1 MKACRQRQEKRFQ
14 HGKRFS
20 SFKSQIPFQKRV
32 WSFVM
37 LIYTL
42 PLIGALIGWFTN
54 YIAIKMLFHP
64 RDEVRLFFIPIQGVF
79 PKRQKDFA
87 RKLGQIVSE
96 ELVSVQDITK
106 HLKEKAT
113 SDAIL
118 HHISLR
124 LEEGITS
131 RLPRVFP
138 MLTMLLTGD
147 MTQKIKKVLQ
157 EQIAS
162 LNEELIDKLSAELE
176 DELDMHRIVEEK
188 VATFSSD
195 KLEEIVFSI
204 MRREFKFVEIVGAVL
219 GFLIGMVQVFLL
231 SLPY

>member
-1 MKACRQRQEKRFQ
+1 
-14 HGKRFS
+14 
-20 SFKSQIPFQKRV
+20 
-32 WSFVM
+32 M

-64 RDEVRLFFIPIQGVF
+64 KDEARIFFISLQGVF

-96 ELVSVQDITK
+96 ELLSVHDITK

-113 SDAIL
+113 SEAIL
-118 HHISLR
+118 QHIAKR

-138 MLTMLLTGD
+138 MLAMLMTGD
-147 MTQKIKKVLQ
+147 MTEKIKKNLM
-157 EQIAS
+157 EQIAG
-162 LNEELIDKLSAELE
+162 LNEELIEKLSGELE
-176 DELDMHRIVEEK
+176 NELDMHRIVEEK
-188 VATFSSD
+188 VSSFSSD
-195 KLEEIVFSI
+195 KLEEIVFAI
-204 MRREFKFVEIVGAVL
+204 MRKEFKFVELVGAVL
-219 GFLIGMVQVFLL
+219 GFLIGVAQVLLL
-231 SLPY
+231 SLPF

>member
-1 MKACRQRQEKRFQ
+1 
-14 HGKRFS
+14 
-20 SFKSQIPFQKRV
+20 
-32 WSFVM
+32 M

-64 RDEVRLFFIPIQGVF
+64 KDEVRIFFISIQGVF

-96 ELVSVQDITK
+96 ELLSVHDITK

-113 SDAIL
+113 SEAIL
-118 HHISLR
+118 QHIAKR
-124 LEEGITS
+124 LEEGITT

-138 MLTMLLTGD
+138 MLAMLMTGD
-147 MTQKIKKVLQ
+147 MTEKIKKILM
-157 EQIAS
+157 EQIAG
-162 LNEELIDKLSAELE
+162 LNEELIEKLSGELE

-188 VATFSSD
+188 VSAFSSD
-195 KLEEIVFSI
+195 KLEEIVFAI
-204 MRREFKFVEIVGAVL
+204 MRKEFKFVELVGAVL
-219 GFLIGMVQVFLL
+219 GFLIGVAQVLLL
-231 SLPY
+231 SLPF

>member
-1 MKACRQRQEKRFQ
+1 
-14 HGKRFS
+14 
-20 SFKSQIPFQKRV
+20 
-32 WSFVM
+32 M
-37 LIYTL
+37 LLYTL

-64 RDEVRLFFIPIQGVF
+64 RHEVRIFFIPIQGVF

-96 ELVSVQDITK
+96 ELLSVQDITK

-113 SDAIL
+113 SEAIL
-118 HHISLR
+118 HHITLR

-138 MLTMLLTGD
+138 MLAMLLTGD
-147 MTQKIKKVLQ
+147 MTEKIKRVLL

-162 LNEELIDKLSAELE
+162 LNEELIDKLSGELE

-188 VATFSSD
+188 VAAFSSD
-195 KLEEIVFSI
+195 KLEEIVFAI
-204 MRREFKFVEIVGAVL
+204 MRREFKFVELVGAVL
-219 GFLIGMVQVFLL
+219 GFLIGVAQVLLL
-231 SLPY
+231 SLPF